1 MAAVNKLPGIR
12 RADVALGGAAG
23 AAAVLWLA
31 VSIGGAAAGQWTIT
45 PRVGVGQAITDNA
58 RSTSAD
64 TDTDLIS
71 TATAGLGVIGTGA
84 RAQVSFDYDL
94 AYDKYW
100 ENDDLDGLRH
110 DLLGDG
116 TAELYREH
124 LFFDA
129 RGAVSQQAI
138 RRDGVQT
145 ATGRTAADNQTVVIN
160 YALGP
165 VLRNRFG
172 DWAES
177 ELRYRFGQVLFADPD
192 VGGGADTPDDA
203 TTHRASASLTS
214 GRRFTRYRWSLVG
227 DALRT
232 EQDNNDTFESTG
244 VDLIG
249 EYDVNRFATLLG
261 RVGYEEIDD
270 DAGEDFSEVTW
281 RAGARFTAGPR
292 TQFRLEYGRR
302 FDSSVWSGELVYRI
316 SARTELSAA
325 YDETLETNQ
334 QALGANLAGFARDA
348 ETGELIDPTTGGVAD
363 PNDSAFDLGRPV
375 VQAAPADRR
384 AGRASRPQP
393 IPPVELLH
401 DAGFDFQ
408 RGRRDHLRR
417 RRALRPAADA
427 QARRRHRRQL
437 LGPNQR
443 RQRRRS
449 DLSRGAIRRLRLQ
462 QNPNRC
468 RPLRLLS
475 QPTRRGGRSD
485 GKRAVGQFAQRFLKV
500 ARCIPIS
507 IS

>member
-363 PNDSAFDLGRPV
+363 PNDSAFDLADQSFKQRRLTAALAGHRGRNRYRLSSFYMTRDSTSSAADETIFGGV
-375 VQAAPADRR
+375 VHFDRR
-384 AGRASRPQP
+384 LTPK
-393 IPPVELLH
+393 L
-401 DAGFDFQ
+401 DAGIDASFSARTKGGSGDDQIYRAALFAAYDFNKTLTGAV
-408 RGRRDHLRR
+408 RYGFFH
-417 RRALRPAADA
+417 
-427 QARRRHRRQL
+427 
-437 LGPNQR
+437 NQR
-443 RQRRRS
+443 DGAG
-449 DLSRGAIRRLRLQ
+449 DLTENVLSVNLRK
-462 QNPNRC
+462 
-468 RPLRLLS
+468 
-475 QPTRRGGRSD
+475 D
-485 GKRAVGQFAQRFLKV
+485 F
-500 ARCIPIS
+500 
-507 IS
+507 

>member
-12 RADVALGGAAG
+12 RADVALGAAAG

-45 PRVGVGQAITDNA
+45 PRVAVGQTITDNA

-71 TATAGLGVIGTGA
+71 TATAGLGVIGAGA

-192 VGGGADTPDDA
+192 VGGGADRPDDA

-232 EQDNNDTFESTG
+232 EQDNNDTFKSTG

-270 DAGEDFSEVTW
+270 DAGEDFSEESDMKVRSTIGTFIFFTAFSLA
-281 RAGARFTAGPR
+281 AGATPITFGSSGLASPDTLLDFENPALNGAVIT
-292 TQFRLEYGRR
+292 TQFSASGVTFSADVPTANWGHKTFGALT
-302 FDSSVWSGELVYRI
+302 FDGI
-316 SARTELSAA
+316 
-325 YDETLETNQ
+325 
-334 QALGANLAGFARDA
+334 
-348 ETGELIDPTTGGVAD
+348 TG
-363 PNDSAFDLGRPV
+363 
-375 VQAAPADRR
+375 
-384 AGRASRPQP
+384 
-393 IPPVELLH
+393 
-401 DAGFDFQ
+401 
-408 RGRRDHLRR
+408 DHLFRDGT
-417 RRALRPAADA
+417 ALFSVMSIHFTTPSSTG
-427 QARRRHRRQL
+427 
-437 LGPNQR
+437 LG
-443 RQRRRS
+443 
-449 DLSRGAIRRLRLQ
+449 
-462 QNPNRC
+462 
-468 RPLRLLS
+468 
-475 QPTRRGGRSD
+475 
-485 GKRAVGQFAQRFLKV
+485 
-500 ARCIPIS
+500 S
-507 IS
+507 ISG